1 MVIRKATTED
11 ISAVEKIY
19 LSIHTAEEQ
28 GKTTTCWI
36 RGVYPTRAVAENAC
50 SQNTLFVMENKGD
63 IVGAAIINQT
73 QVEEYKFGKWSVDA
87 KVDEIMVL
95 HTLVIS
101 PFCSGK
107 GYGKAFVSF
116 YEEYAKINGCRHLR
130 MDTNEKNTIA
140 RSLYK
145 KLGYIEV
152 GTVPCDFNGIKNV
165 KMVLLEK
172 VLKG

>member
-1 MVIRKATTED
+1 MLIRKATMED

-19 LSIHTAEEQ
+19 SDIHTAEEQ

-50 SQNTLFVMENKGD
+50 GMDTLFVLEDNGD
-63 IVGAAIINQT
+63 VVGAAIINKDQLC
-73 QVEEYKFGKWSVDA
+73 EYKMGKWSEDVSD
-87 KVDEIMVL
+87 DEVMVL
-95 HTLVIS
+95 HTLVVLPS
-101 PFCSGK
+101 ASGK
-107 GYGKAFVSF
+107 GYGKEFVSF
-116 YEEYAKINGCRHLR
+116 YEEYARINGCSCLR

-145 KLGYIEV
+145 KLGYTEV
-152 GTVPCDFNGIKNV
+152 GTVPCDFNGIPNV